1 MMPRRLPR
9 RKCPVHIRAL
19 IVAFT
24 TITVRKDES
33 RMFDS
38 GK

>member
-1 MMPRRLPR
+1 MMPRRLLR
-9 RKCPVHIRAL
+9 HKRPVTIRTL

-38 GK
+38 GN